1 MADTLDM
8 PDPALLLDRVLALRD
23 DVERQVRTAF
33 PSWPLADA
41 DAEVRASAANLVR
54 YLALRRHDLAGL
66 QRDLSLLGLS
76 SLGRAEARVGP
87 QLDAVAWA
95 LAGLAGRPDGP
106 LPPTTEDLGE
116 GERILI
122 RRTHE
127 VFGRP
132 PTDRRVRVLATLPS
146 SAADDPDVTRRLAA
160 AGADAVRINTAH
172 DDPDRWAAMARYVRA
187 AAEELGTRVAIE
199 VDLAGPKMR
208 LAAGV
213 PDARQ
218 YPGDTFWLVPAGARP
233 CASGQDG
240 APLVE
245 VTLPAILE
253 QVAVGSQVWFDD
265 GKIGGHVVEASMAVE
280 REAPPDA
287 SPVHSV
293 GTALRV
299 VVERAA
305 RRGQRLRLEK
315 GVNFPETEIDLPVPT
330 AEDLAA
336 LPHALAIADAIGF
349 SFVQRPAEVDALHDL
364 IADLSTKPPPALVLK
379 VETRLAVRN
388 LPSLIVHAL
397 RRGPTAVMIARG
409 DLGVELGFERLA
421 EVQEELLWLC
431 EAAHVP
437 VIWAT
442 QVLEAMAKRGVPTRA
457 EVTDAAMGERAECV
471 MLNKGPYAEEAVR
484 SLADVLR
491 RMHRHQTKKAPRLG
505 ALRAWASE
513 G

>member
-1 MADTLDM
+1 MAHA
-8 PDPALLLDRVLALRD
+8 PDPSELLDRVLALRE
-23 DVERQVRTAF
+23 DVERQVKTAF
-33 PSWPLADA
+33 PSWPLAGA
-41 DAEVRASAANLVR
+41 DGVVRASAANLVR
-54 YLALRRHDLAGL
+54 YLALRRHDLHDL
-66 QRDLSLLGLS
+66 QQGLSLLGLS

-87 QLDAVAWA
+87 QLDAVGWA
-95 LAGLAGRPDGP
+95 LASLAGRSDGP
-106 LPPTTEDLGE
+106 SPPTVEALRSGAAVIE
-116 GERILI
+116 QRA
-122 RRTHE
+122 RK
-127 VFGRP
+127 VFGP
-132 PTDRRVRVLATLPS
+132 PPPDRRVRVLATLPS
-146 SAADDPDVTRRLAA
+146 GAATDPEVARRLVS

-172 DDPDRWAAMARYVRA
+172 DTPADWFAMATHVRA
-187 AAEELGTRVAIE
+187 AAAAVGRHVAIE

-208 LAAGV
+208 IASTFGHE
-213 PDARQ
+213 RQ
-218 YPGDTFWLVPAGARP
+218 HPGDAFWLVPQGSLPQVEAGGS
-233 CASGQDG
+233 C
-240 APLVE
+240 VE

-253 QVAVGSQVWFDD
+253 QVERGQEVWFDD
-265 GKIGGHVVEASMAVE
+265 GKIGGHVVEVATAIGDG
-280 REAPPDA
+280 AP
-287 SPVHSV
+287 V

-299 VVERAA
+299 VVEQAGRK
-305 RRGQRLRLEK
+305 GQRLRLEK

-330 AEDLAA
+330 QEDLAA
-336 LPHALAIADAIGF
+336 LPHALGIADAIGF
-349 SFVQRPAEVDALHDL
+349 SFVQRPSEVDALHDA
-364 IADLSTKPPPALVLK
+364 IAALRDAPPPALVLK
-379 VETRLAVRN
+379 VETRLAVRS

-491 RMHRHQTKKAPRLG
+491 RMHRHQNKKTPRLG
-505 ALRAWASE
+505 ALSAWASE

>member
-1 MADTLDM
+1 MAHA
-8 PDPALLLDRVLALRD
+8 PDPSDLLDRVLALRD

-54 YLALRRHDLAGL
+54 YLALRRHDLHDL
-66 QRDLSLLGLS
+66 QQSLSLLGLS

-95 LAGLAGRPDGP
+95 LAALARRCDGP
-106 LPPTTEDLGE
+106 PAPTAVSLRSGSEVI
-116 GERILI
+116 ER
-122 RRTHE
+122 RATQ
-127 VFGRP
+127 VFGPRP
-132 PTDRRVRVLATLPS
+132 PDRRVRVLATLPS
-146 SAADDPDVTRRLAA
+146 AAATDPEVSRRLVA
-160 AGADAVRINTAH
+160 AGADALRINTAH
-172 DDPDRWAAMARYVRA
+172 DAPSDWAAMAAHVRA
-187 AAEELGTRVAIE
+187 AAAEIGRHVALE

-208 LAAGV
+208 IASTFTHERQQAG
-213 PDARQ
+213 AS
-218 YPGDTFWLVPAGARP
+218 FWLVPVGSRP
-233 CASGQDG
+233 QADPDG
-240 APLVE
+240 ACVE

-253 QVAVGSQVWFDD
+253 QVARGQEVWFDD
-265 GKIGGHVVEASMAVE
+265 GKLGGHVVEVATAIADG
-280 REAPPDA
+280 AP
-287 SPVHSV
+287 V

-299 VVERAA
+299 VVEHVGRK
-305 RRGQRLRLEK
+305 GQRLRLEK
-315 GVNFPETEIDLPVPT
+315 GVNFPETEIDLSVPT
-330 AEDLAA
+330 HEDLAA

-349 SFVQRPAEVDALHDL
+349 SFVQRPTEIDALHDA
-364 IADLSTKPPPALVLK
+364 IAVLRDGPPPALVLK
-379 VETRLAVRN
+379 VETRLAVRT
-388 LPSLIVHAL
+388 LPSMIVHAL

-491 RMHRHQTKKAPRLG
+491 RMHRHQNKKSPRLG

>member
-1 MADTLDM
+1 MAAG
-8 PDPALLLDRVLALRD
+8 PDPSALLDRVLALRE

-33 PSWPLADA
+33 PGWPLAGA
-41 DAEVRASAANLVR
+41 DPEVRASAANLVR
-54 YLALRRHDLAGL
+54 YLALRRHDLHDL
-66 QRDLSLLGLS
+66 QQDLILLGLS

-87 QLDAVAWA
+87 QLDAVGSA
-95 LAGLAGRPDGP
+95 LAALARRVDGP
-106 LPPTTEDLGE
+106 APPTAESLRAGDGLI
-116 GERILI
+116 ER
-122 RRTHE
+122 RARG
-127 VFGRP
+127 VFGP
-132 PTDRRVRVLATLPS
+132 PPPDRRVRVLATLPS
-146 SAADDPDVTRRLAA
+146 NAAHDPDVGRRLVA

-172 DDPDRWAAMARYVRA
+172 DTPDDWAAMASHVRA
-187 AAEELGTRVAIE
+187 AAADLGRHVAVE

-208 LAAGV
+208 LAGGV
-213 PDARQ
+213 PEARQ
-218 YPGDTFWLVPAGARP
+218 QLGDAFWLVPPGSRAGSPDALPR
-233 CASGQDG
+233 
-240 APLVE
+240 VE

-253 QVAVGSQVWFDD
+253 QVQLGQEVWFDD
-265 GKIGGHVVEASMAVE
+265 GKIGGHVVELATA
-280 REAPPDA
+280 RADGAP
-287 SPVHSV
+287 V
-293 GTALRV
+293 GTAVRV
-299 VVERAA
+299 VVEHVGRK
-305 RRGQRLRLEK
+305 GQRLRLEK

-336 LPHALAIADAIGF
+336 LPHALGIADAIGF
-349 SFVQRPAEVDALHDL
+349 SFVQRPAEIDALHDAMAAML
-364 IADLSTKPPPALVLK
+364 AGPPPALREGPPPALVLK
-379 VETRLAVRN
+379 VETRLAVRA

-491 RMHRHQTKKAPRLG
+491 RMHRHQNKKTPRLG

>member
-1 MADTLDM
+1 MTAG
-8 PDPALLLDRVLALRD
+8 PDPSALLDRVLALRE

-33 PSWPLADA
+33 PGWPLAGA
-41 DAEVRASAANLVR
+41 DPEVRASAANLVR
-54 YLALRRHDLAGL
+54 YLALRRHDLYDL
-66 QRDLSLLGLS
+66 QQDLILLGLS

-87 QLDAVAWA
+87 QLDAVGSA
-95 LAGLAGRPDGP
+95 LAALARRGDGP
-106 LPPTTEDLGE
+106 SPPTAEALRAGE
-116 GERILI
+116 GLIER
-122 RRTHE
+122 RARE
-127 VFGRP
+127 VFGP
-132 PTDRRVRVLATLPS
+132 PPPDRRVRVLATLPS
-146 SAADDPDVTRRLAA
+146 NAAHDPDVARRLVA

-172 DDPDRWAAMARYVRA
+172 DAPADWAAMAAHVRA
-187 AAEELGTRVAIE
+187 AATELGRHVAVE

-208 LAAGV
+208 IAAGV
-213 PDARQ
+213 PEARQ
-218 YPGDTFWLVPAGARP
+218 QVGDVFWLAPPGSRPRPADAQP
-233 CASGQDG
+233 C
-240 APLVE
+240 VE

-253 QVAVGSQVWFDD
+253 QVGLGQEVWFDD
-265 GKIGGHVVEASMAVE
+265 GKIGGHVAELATAEVDG
-280 REAPPDA
+280 AP
-287 SPVHSV
+287 V
-293 GTALRV
+293 GTAVRV
-299 VVERAA
+299 VVEHVA
-305 RRGQRLRLEK
+305 RKGQRLRLEK

-336 LPHALAIADAIGF
+336 LPHALGIADAIGF
-349 SFVQRPAEVDALHDL
+349 SFVQRPAEIDALHDA
-364 IADLSTKPPPALVLK
+364 IAALREGPPPALVLK
-379 VETRLAVRN
+379 VETRLAVRA

-491 RMHRHQTKKAPRLG
+491 RMHRHQNKKTPRLG

>member
-1 MADTLDM
+1 MSDHVVKLDPTATIRADVTPERAGWRHLGFQ
-8 PDPALLLDRVLALRD
+8 LRALR
-23 DVERQVRTAF
+23 A
-33 PSWPLADA
+33 
-41 DAEVRASAANLVR
+41 
-54 YLALRRHDLAGL
+54 
-66 QRDLSLLGLS
+66 
-76 SLGRAEARVGP
+76 
-87 QLDAVAWA
+87 
-95 LAGLAGRPDGP
+95 
-106 LPPTTEDLGE
+106 GE
-116 GERILI
+116 GLIER
-122 RRTHE
+122 RARE
-127 VFGRP
+127 VFGP
-132 PTDRRVRVLATLPS
+132 PPPDRRVRVLATLPS
-146 SAADDPDVTRRLAA
+146 NAAQDPDVARRLVA

-172 DDPDRWAAMARYVRA
+172 DAPADWAAMAAHVRA
-187 AAEELGTRVAIE
+187 AATDLGRHVAVEI
-199 VDLAGPKMR
+199 DLAGPKMR
-208 LAAGV
+208 IAGGV
-213 PDARQ
+213 PEARQ
-218 YPGDTFWLVPAGARP
+218 QVGDVFWLAPPGSRP
-233 CASGQDG
+233 RSTNALPC
-240 APLVE
+240 VE

-253 QVAVGSQVWFDD
+253 QVGVGQEVWFDD
-265 GKIGGHVVEASMAVE
+265 GKIGGHVVELATAEVDG
-280 REAPPDA
+280 AP
-287 SPVHSV
+287 V
-293 GTALRV
+293 GTAVRV
-299 VVERAA
+299 VVEHVA
-305 RRGQRLRLEK
+305 RKGQRLRLEK

-336 LPHALAIADAIGF
+336 LPHALGIADAIGF
-349 SFVQRPAEVDALHDL
+349 SFVQRPAEIDALHDAMGAL
-364 IADLSTKPPPALVLK
+364 LAGPPPALLAGPAPALREGPPALVLK
-379 VETRLAVRN
+379 VETRLAVRA

-491 RMHRHQTKKAPRLG
+491 RMHRHQNKKTPRLG

>member
-1 MADTLDM
+1 MADA
-8 PDPALLLDRVLALRD
+8 PDPSALLDRVLALRD
-23 DVERQVRTAF
+23 DVERQVRTAL
-33 PSWPLADA
+33 PAWPVADA
-41 DAEVRASAANLVR
+41 GDHVRASAANLVR

-66 QRDLSLLGLS
+66 QHELSLLGLS
-76 SLGRAEARVGP
+76 SLGRAEPRVGP

-95 LAGLAGRPDGP
+95 LAALAGRDDGP
-106 LPPTTEDLGE
+106 PPPSADDVWAGARLLE
-116 GERILI
+116 
-122 RRTHE
+122 RRTRE
-127 VFGRP
+127 VFGP
-132 PTDRRVRVLATLPS
+132 PPPGRRVRVLATLPS
-146 SAADDPDVTRRLAA
+146 SAARDPAVARRLVA
-160 AGADAVRINTAH
+160 AGADAVRINTVH
-172 DDPDRWAAMARYVRA
+172 DTPDDWAAMARHVRA
-187 AAEELGTRVAIE
+187 AAAEFDRHVAIE

-208 LAAGV
+208 LAGAV

-218 YPGDTFWLVPAGARP
+218 HPGDAVWLVPAGGRP
-233 CASGQDG
+233 PVEDG
-240 APLVE
+240 VPCVE
-245 VTLPAILE
+245 VTLGALLGRL
-253 QVAVGSQVWFDD
+253 AVGEEVWFDD
-265 GKIGGHVVEASMAVE
+265 GKIGGHVAAVAPAVAARTGASTL
-280 REAPPDA
+280 RRPDGE
-287 SPVHSV
+287 SV
-293 GTALRV
+293 GTAVRV
-299 VVERAA
+299 VVSRTAK
-305 RRGQRLRLEK
+305 RGERLRSEK
-315 GVNFPETEIDLPVPT
+315 GVNFPSTEIDLPVPT

-336 LPHALAIADAIGF
+336 LPAVLPIADAIGF
-349 SFVQRPAEVDALHDL
+349 SFVQRPQEVDALHDA
-364 IADLSTKPPPALVLK
+364 IATLRDGPPPALVLK
-379 VETRLAVRN
+379 VETRLAVRA

-491 RMHRHQTKKAPRLG
+491 RMHRHQTKKTPRLG

-513 G
+513 D

>member
-1 MADTLDM
+1 MAAA
-8 PDPALLLDRVLALRD
+8 PDPSALLDRVLALRE

-33 PSWPLADA
+33 PGWPLAGSDP
-41 DAEVRASAANLVR
+41 EVRASAANLVR
-54 YLALRRHDLAGL
+54 YLALRRYDLHDL
-66 QRDLSLLGLS
+66 QQDLILLGLS

-87 QLDAVAWA
+87 QLDAVGSALAA
-95 LAGLAGRPDGP
+95 LAGRGDGP
-106 LPPTTEDLGE
+106 PPPTAEALRAGDGLI
-116 GERILI
+116 ER
-122 RRTHE
+122 RARG
-127 VFGRP
+127 VFGP
-132 PTDRRVRVLATLPS
+132 PPPDRRVRVLATLPS
-146 SAADDPDVTRRLAA
+146 NAAQDPDVARRLVA

-172 DDPDRWAAMARYVRA
+172 DTPDDWEAMAAHVRA
-187 AAEELGTRVAIE
+187 AAADLGRHVAVE

-208 LAAGV
+208 IAAGV
-213 PDARQ
+213 PEARQ
-218 YPGDTFWLVPAGARP
+218 QLGDAFWLVPPGSRAGSPDTLPR
-233 CASGQDG
+233 
-240 APLVE
+240 VE

-253 QVAVGSQVWFDD
+253 QVGLGQEVWFDD
-265 GKIGGHVVEASMAVE
+265 GKIGGHVVELATAE
-280 REAPPDA
+280 TDGTP
-287 SPVHSV
+287 V
-293 GTALRV
+293 GTAVRV
-299 VVERAA
+299 VVEHVGRK
-305 RRGQRLRLEK
+305 GQRLRLEK

-336 LPHALAIADAIGF
+336 LPHALGIADAIGF
-349 SFVQRPAEVDALHDL
+349 SFVQRPGEIDALHDA
-364 IADLSTKPPPALVLK
+364 IAALREGPPPALVLK
-379 VETRLAVRN
+379 VETRLAVRA

-491 RMHRHQTKKAPRLG
+491 RMHRHQNKKTPRLG

>member
-1 MADTLDM
+1 MPAG
-8 PDPALLLDRVLALRD
+8 PDPSALLDRVLTLRE

-33 PSWPLADA
+33 PGWPLAGA
-41 DAEVRASAANLVR
+41 DTEVRASAANLVR
-54 YLALRRHDLAGL
+54 YLALRRHDLHDL
-66 QRDLSLLGLS
+66 QRDLILLGLS

-87 QLDAVAWA
+87 QLDAVGSALAA
-95 LAGLAGRPDGP
+95 LAGRADGPSPPTAETLLAG
-106 LPPTTEDLGE
+106 EDLI
-116 GERILI
+116 ER
-122 RRTHE
+122 RARA
-127 VFGRP
+127 VFGP
-132 PTDRRVRVLATLPS
+132 PPPDRRVRVLATLPS
-146 SAADDPDVTRRLAA
+146 SAAQDPDVTHRLVA

-172 DDPDRWAAMARYVRA
+172 DTPDDWAAMAAHVRA
-187 AAEELGTRVAIE
+187 AAAERGRHVAVE

-208 LAAGV
+208 IAGGV
-213 PDARQ
+213 PEARQ
-218 YPGDTFWLVPAGARP
+218 QLGDSFWLAPPGSRAGSA
-233 CASGQDG
+233 DG
-240 APLVE
+240 LPRVE
-245 VTLPAILE
+245 VTLPSILE
-253 QVAVGSQVWFDD
+253 QVGLGQEVWFDD
-265 GKIGGHVVEASMAVE
+265 GKIGGQVVELATAESDG
-280 REAPPDA
+280 AP
-287 SPVHSV
+287 V

-299 VVERAA
+299 VVEHVGRK
-305 RRGQRLRLEK
+305 GQRLRLEK
-315 GVNFPETEIDLPVPT
+315 GVNFPDTEIDLPVPT

-336 LPHALAIADAIGF
+336 LPHVLGIADAIGF
-349 SFVQRPAEVDALHDL
+349 SFVQRPAEIDGLHDAMAAL
-364 IADLSTKPPPALVLK
+364 MAGPPPAPREGPPPALVLK
-379 VETRLAVRN
+379 VETRLAVRA

-491 RMHRHQTKKAPRLG
+491 RMHRHQNKKTPRLG